1 MTLFRKIRIEFTL
14 LLICAVVLMIE
25 LNDMFFGKIINNYF
39 PCVQSTEIVNSLP
52 CYAKY
57 DMLILINAL
66 IVSGVVT
73 AILVFKVVKH
83 SLKK

>member
-1 MTLFRKIRIEFTL
+1 MTLFHKIRIEFTL
-14 LLICAVVLMIE
+14 LLICAVLLMIE
-25 LNDMFFGKIINNYF
+25 QKDMFFGKIINNYF

-57 DMLILINAL
+57 DILILVNAL
-66 IVSGVVT
+66 VVSGVVT
-73 AILVFKVVKH
+73 AILVYKVVRH